1 MTREVVTVGP
11 ETPAKYAAEVM
22 AEHGFAAP
30 PVVDEDQLVGIVAE
44 ADVLRDRMPPDPRL
58 HRRRDDGAER
68 TALSLL
74 VRGVMTTD
82 VRCVEPVADVADVA
96 RVFVDERLRSVPVVD
111 DGRLVGIVSRRDLLR
126 ALVRPDEEI
135 RHELLR
141 LGEGYTGALDAWE
154 VTVSQGVATIRRTRG
169 LPEPTAEVERQA
181 LPALARTVGGVV
193 GVRVLP
199 AVDLTAPAPPA
210 RRPPMREVPTM
221 TTLPRSR
228 PVAAG
233 ALS

>member
-1 MTREVVTVGP
+1 MQARDVMTREVVTVGP

-22 AEHGFAAP
+22 AEHGFAAL
-30 PVVDEDQLVGIVAE
+30 PVVDDDGQLVGIVAE

-58 HRRRDDGAER
+58 HLRRDDGAEDR
-68 TALSLL
+68 AVSLL
-74 VRGVMTTD
+74 VCGVMTSD

-111 DGRLVGIVSRRDLLR
+111 GGRLVGIVSRRDLLR

-141 LGEGYTGALDAWE
+141 LVEGYTGALDAWE
-154 VTVSQGVATIRRTRG
+154 VTVTEGLATIRRIRG
-169 LPEPTAEVERQA
+169 RPEPTAEVEQRA
-181 LPALARTVGGVV
+181 LSALARTVRGVV

-199 AVDLTAPAPPA
+199 AVDVPA
-210 RRPPMREVPTM
+210 RD
-221 TTLPRSR
+221 TTR
-228 PVAAG
+228 AA
-233 ALS
+233 ATNA